1 MSNPKQTIPLVLTVI
16 GDDRP
21 GLVEQ
26 LATAISS
33 HHGNW
38 LESSMSQLSGKFAG
52 IVCISVELSQLP
64 SLKAALDALPGL
76 RITAESG
83 VPASSGD
90 LDESERRNDGE
101 ARGKPPGYRRLKLSL
116 VGHDRIGIVREVSQ
130 VLARHAINV
139 EVLSS
144 RTASAPMSAE
154 ILFYATAEL
163 TAAASLDAH
172 ALTGELERISNDLM
186 VDITLDETIC
196 A

>member
-1 MSNPKQTIPLVLTVI
+1 MSLDSSSPRTNPVSLVLTVI

-52 IVCISVELSQLP
+52 IVCISVADAQLEP
-64 SLKAALDALPGL
+64 LKAALAALPGL
-76 RITAESG
+76 RITAEAGATTPTSAT
-83 VPASSGD
+83 PRA
-90 LDESERRNDGE
+90 N
-101 ARGKPPGYRRLKLSL
+101 RRLKLSL

-139 EVLSS
+139 EDLSTH
-144 RTASAPMSAE
+144 TASAPMSAA
-154 ILFYATAEL
+154 ILFHATAEL
-163 TAAASLDAH
+163 TATAGLDAH
-172 ALTGELERISNDLM
+172 ALTADLEQISNDLM

-196 A
+196 N